1 MVHGRQSVTDLNAR
15 VSRAGARGRRGEPT
29 VRGQTGACAAI
40 PSWKTNTTRKSCLTG
55 RCVFTVQARETVHNL
70 RGYKNK
76 FMTNKPKDSIQVK
89 NDDSVKLLFLQTL
102 DFINVIY
109 SL

>member
-1 MVHGRQSVTDLNAR
+1 MRRNPIVENKHNAQ
-15 VSRAGARGRRGEPT
+15 ELPDW
-29 VRGQTGACAAI
+29 
-40 PSWKTNTTRKSCLTG
+40 PLL
-55 RCVFTVQARETVHNL
+55 VQARETVHNL

-102 DFINVIY
+102 DFINVFHSLRNFASLLIY
-109 SL
+109 DLVEIIVII